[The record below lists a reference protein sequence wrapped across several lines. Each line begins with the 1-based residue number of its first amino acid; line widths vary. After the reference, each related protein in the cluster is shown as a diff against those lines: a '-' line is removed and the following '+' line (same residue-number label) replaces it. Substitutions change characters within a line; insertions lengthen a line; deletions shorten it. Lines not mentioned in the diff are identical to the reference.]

1 MPLPQPLLQISSVDD
16 PEDQDN
22 LVGVIDLIHES
33 IVTDP
38 HAQERVFGALDC
50 LD

>member
-1 MPLPQPLLQISSVDD
+1 MPLPQPLFQVFPVDD
-16 PEDQDN
+16 PEDQDR

-33 IVTDP
+33 IATGA
-38 HAQERVFGALDC
+38 HAQERIPAALDC